1 MMNMNT
7 RDETTKK
14 TPSHGSRRLTGPRQ
28 LAFVAGSKK
37 KHRNLVVGLLGAAAV
52 TGASTASAQSAVTTY
67 GLIDMAVVREAG
79 GSAGPVTKLTS
90 GVSVGSRLGFKG
102 TEDFGNGLSAL
113 FVLES
118 GFQGDTGTLGQG
130 GLLFGRQAYVGLQGG
145 FGSVLVGR
153 QYTPEYLVVAFAD
166 PFGSGY
172 VADSKNIVATSGN
185 SFSRMDNTV
194 KYVSP
199 TIAGLTVTLAAAP
212 GEVSGDSAAGR
223 QFGGSVAFTAGR
235 LQLRAGYHNRNND
248 TATMRD
254 TENARNA
261 VVAVVYDFGIVKAHA
276 LYGINHGLNSSVLR
290 NTANPFKRPTVPVA
304 STDSRDSLVGL
315 TVPFGPH
322 TLLASY
328 IHKDDR
334 TTLNQDANQVAV
346 GYRYTL
352 SKRTSVYA
360 IYARIGNRNGASYT
374 AGNASE
380 AGTGDRGTSFGISH
394 AF

>member
-1 MMNMNT
+1 MNT
-7 RDETTKK
+7 LDKSSVK
-14 TPSHGSRRLTGPRQ
+14 TPFPGLRRMAVPHW
-28 LAFVAGSKK
+28 AASIVVEIKI
-37 KHRNLVVGLLGAAAV
+37 KHRDLLIGLIGAIAAAS
-52 TGASTASAQSAVTTY
+52 TPTASAQSAVTPY
-67 GLIDMAVVREAG
+67 GLIDMAVVRESG
-79 GSAGPVTKLTS
+79 GSAGSVTKLTS

-102 TEDFGNGLSAL
+102 TEDLGNGLSAL

-130 GLLFGRQAYVGLQGG
+130 GLLFGRLAYVGLQGT

-185 SFSRMDNTV
+185 AFSRMDNTV
-194 KYVSP
+194 KYLSP
-199 TIAGLTVTLAAAP
+199 TVAGLTVELAAAP

-223 QFGGSVAFTAGR
+223 QFGGSIAYTAGP
-235 LQLRAGYHNRNND
+235 LQVRAGYHNRNND
-248 TATMRD
+248 TATLKN

-261 VVAVVYDFGIVKAHA
+261 VVAAVYDFGVLKAHV
-276 LYGINHGLNSSVLR
+276 LYGANHGLNSSVLR
-290 NTANPFKRPTVPVA
+290 NTANPFGRPAVPVA
-304 STDSRDSLVGL
+304 STNSRDALAGV

-334 TTLNQDANQVAV
+334 TALNQDAHQVAI

-360 IYARIGNRNGASYT
+360 VYACIDNRNGASYT
-374 AGNASE
+374 VGNASE
-380 AGTGDRGTSFGISH
+380 SGTGDRGISVGISH